1 MDIDEDD
8 AFLYGD
14 EPQPQESTAQAQAQ
28 EQAQAQAAKESA
40 ISASMAA
47 YVCVSLR
54 LFSRSSPPLPHWH
67 VSRPV
72 TVADIFAFWNHS
84 GP

>member
-14 EPQPQESTAQAQAQ
+14 EPHQQESTAQAQAQ

-54 LFSRSSPPLPHWH
+54 LFTHSSPPLPHWH
-67 VSRPV
+67 VYHPV

>member
-14 EPQPQESTAQAQAQ
+14 EPQQQESTAQSEAQ

-54 LFSRSSPPLPHWH
+54 LFSHSSPSLPHWH
-67 VSRPV
+67 VYHPV
-72 TVADIFAFWNHS
+72 TVADIFTFRDHS